1 MGFHSVLKIY
11 KTKELNAFFGKL
23 SPPTNTTTYIVILFS
38 LKICWG
44 KYSSSLKD
52 YSSPSFQQINEIS
65 DCVFTAKRPLFLL
78 LEKN

>member
-11 KTKELNAFFGKL
+11 KAKELNVFFGKL

-65 DCVFTAKRPLFLL
+65 D
-78 LEKN
+78 

>member
-11 KTKELNAFFGKL
+11 KAKELNAFFGKL

-44 KYSSSLKD
+44 EVLKL
-52 YSSPSFQQINEIS
+52 SQGLFISFFPTN
-65 DCVFTAKRPLFLL
+65 K
-78 LEKN
+78 